1 MEMFIDD
8 EQLSMMMMAAMMN
21 SFRVLEAKVQIYR
34 VDLNVQIYLNTVNI
48 SEALSEANGHR

>member
-48 SEALSEANGHR
+48 SEALSKANGHR